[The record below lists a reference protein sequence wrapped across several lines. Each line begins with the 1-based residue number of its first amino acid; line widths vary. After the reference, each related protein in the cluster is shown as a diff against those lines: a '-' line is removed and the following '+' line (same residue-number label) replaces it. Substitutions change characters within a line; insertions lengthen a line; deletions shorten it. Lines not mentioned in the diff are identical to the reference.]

1 MTEDVNQQI
10 VNALLELRAGD
21 ILIRNGD
28 ITVIPHQGNPQTFR
42 IGDFG
47 ASHLDQM
54 ALIGAIRD
62 YFAMR
67 ASHDQPAM
75 SADDVDRRILE
86 LLDNPFDCEVIV
98 TFSSVIVRKANRPV
112 EILRRIGSDVKG
124 FGMWSAIKTYFEW
137 IVNHKDE
144 HGLFRPRSA
153 APNGTIDGVSET
165 VV

>member
-28 ITVIPHQGNPQTFR
+28 ITVIPHQGQPQTFR
-42 IGDFG
+42 IGNFG
-47 ASHLDQM
+47 SSHLNQM

-67 ASHDQPAM
+67 AEHDQPAM
-75 SADDVDRRILE
+75 SDDDVDRRILE
-86 LLDNPFDCEVIV
+86 LLDNPFDCELIV
-98 TFSSVIVRKANRPV
+98 TFRSIIFRKPNEPV
-112 EILRRIGSDVKG
+112 EILHLAGSDIRG

-137 IVNHKDE
+137 VVNHKD
-144 HGLFRPRSA
+144 
-153 APNGTIDGVSET
+153 
-165 VV
+165 

>member
-28 ITVIPHQGNPQTFR
+28 ITVIPFRGQAQTFPH
-42 IGDFG
+42 GKFG
-47 ASHLDQM
+47 SSHLDQM

-62 YFAMR
+62 YFAMQ
-67 ASHDQPAM
+67 SQHDQPAM
-75 SADDVDRRILE
+75 SEDDVDRRILE

-98 TFSSVIVRKANRPV
+98 TFSSVIFRKANKPV

-137 IVNHKDE
+137 VVNHKDE
-144 HGLFRPRSA
+144 HGLFRPR
-153 APNGTIDGVSET
+153 
-165 VV
+165 